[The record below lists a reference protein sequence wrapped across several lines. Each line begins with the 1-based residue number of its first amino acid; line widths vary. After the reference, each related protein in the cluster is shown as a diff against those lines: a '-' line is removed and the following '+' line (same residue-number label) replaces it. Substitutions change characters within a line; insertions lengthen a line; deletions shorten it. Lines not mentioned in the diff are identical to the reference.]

1 MKKLNTLQQCQFEII
16 TKYKDDLLKLQQM
29 FNEHKHLRQMIKK
42 LSNKQIQSIKN

>member
-1 MKKLNTLQQCQFEII
+1 MKKLNALQQCQFEII

>member
-1 MKKLNTLQQCQFEII
+1 MKKLNALQQYQFEII

-29 FNEHKHLRQMIKK
+29 FNEYKHLRQMIKK